1 MTKQEIITMLTKILD
16 SMGIDNWVV
25 DLKSKAQR
33 SRNANAYSWVLQEAI
48 ANELR
53 KSKDDV
59 HVQMLTDFGQT
70 AVDEK
75 GNKILF
81 SVESRIDFRIAY
93 KYVAVIGY
101 GKVGEKEFTHYRAL
115 KGSSE
120 FDSHEMSIFI
130 DGVIQTAQDLGI
142 QTITPNEK
150 EKMLQLW
157 GKEK

>member
-81 SVESRIDFRIAY
+81 SVESRIDFRSAY

-150 EKMLQLW
+150 EKMLQLC